1 MSSLHNDIRRRFIL
15 LLVPAILAG
24 CSVKTYRSDLPKNF
38 RINTTIHAT
47 SSFRNTSLAVD
58 IHLLNARCETDF
70 LGRVY
75 VDDPKTEVG
84 VPVDRPVYLDFIFV
98 SKVVLSS
105 DTSVVRYQT
114 VMTPRSGCLYD
125 AAVSYNK
132 GIYNVVITE
141 RQRGG
146 SASRKLA
153 RKPLESCRPGKAV
166 GDSE

>member
-1 MSSLHNDIRRRFIL
+1 MPSLLNDIRRRFIL
-15 LLVPAILAG
+15 LLVPALLAG
-24 CSVKTYRSDLPKNF
+24 CSVKSYPNDLPKNF
-38 RINTTIHAT
+38 LVNTVIHKT
-47 SSFRNTSLAVD
+47 SSLRNTGLAFD

-105 DTSVVRYQT
+105 NTSVVRYQT
-114 VMTPRSGCLYD
+114 IMTPRSGHLYN

-141 RQRGG
+141 RNRGG
-146 SASRKLA
+146 SAA
-153 RKPLESCRPGKAV
+153 RKIPRVPLESCKPGKAR
-166 GDSE
+166 GASE